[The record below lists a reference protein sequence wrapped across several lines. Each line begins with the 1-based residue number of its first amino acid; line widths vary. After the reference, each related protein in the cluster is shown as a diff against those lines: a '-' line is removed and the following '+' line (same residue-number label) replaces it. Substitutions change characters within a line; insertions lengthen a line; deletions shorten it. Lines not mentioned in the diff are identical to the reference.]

1 MTKAE
6 YFKQFRIDVITN
18 TVFISS
24 KHFQFTFTPA
34 DSLVKE
40 EYIGKYRY
48 IGGLQCDH
56 DSESEEYKRLER
68 WLCELAEQTLLTI
81 TMLK

>member
-18 TVFISS
+18 TVFISG
-24 KHFQFTFTPA
+24 KQFHFAYTPA
-34 DSLVKE
+34 NDVVKE

-48 IGGLQCDH
+48 FGGLQCDYN
-56 DSESEEYKRLER
+56 SESEEYKRLER